1 MTKDKG
7 AVKEPSHS
15 LCLVV
20 ALGGE
25 IELSVARCSSNRW
38 HGYISEYI
46 GKGNGERGGGEGC
59 PLSFL
64 QTKPDQAQLT
74 ESSQLMPP
82 LSLFK
87 HSAPNL

>member
-15 LCLVV
+15 LCLV

-46 GKGNGERGGGEGC
+46 GKRNGERGGGEGC
-59 PLSFL
+59 PSPFCKQN
-64 QTKPDQAQLT
+64 QTKP
-74 ESSQLMPP
+74 
-82 LSLFK
+82 
-87 HSAPNL
+87 N